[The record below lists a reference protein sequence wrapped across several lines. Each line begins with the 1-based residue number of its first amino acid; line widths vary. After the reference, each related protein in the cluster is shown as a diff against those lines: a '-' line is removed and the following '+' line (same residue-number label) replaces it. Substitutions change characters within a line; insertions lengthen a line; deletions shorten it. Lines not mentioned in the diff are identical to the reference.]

1 MEHKNQSIPEL
12 ISLNSYRTDTAPD
25 SSIILT
31 VEYSFCNIF
40 DTPKLFAL
48 TFEDQVIQH
57 GKECPRVQRYSSP
70 ADKLC
75 DNSLLTV
82 QPKETAVI
90 IRRYFL
96 SDRSSVTL
104 KVKDYLTGRVLFS
117 RMQGL

>member
-1 MEHKNQSIPEL
+1 MEHKKSITPEL
-12 ISLNSYRTDTAPD
+12 ITLNRCRTDTAPD
-25 SSIILT
+25 GSIILT

-48 TFEDQVIQH
+48 TFEDHVIQH
-57 GKECPRVQRYSSP
+57 GKECPQVQRYSYP

-82 QPKETAVI
+82 QPNETAVI
-90 IRRYFL
+90 TRRYFL

-104 KVKDYLTGRVLFS
+104 KVKDYLTGRVIIS